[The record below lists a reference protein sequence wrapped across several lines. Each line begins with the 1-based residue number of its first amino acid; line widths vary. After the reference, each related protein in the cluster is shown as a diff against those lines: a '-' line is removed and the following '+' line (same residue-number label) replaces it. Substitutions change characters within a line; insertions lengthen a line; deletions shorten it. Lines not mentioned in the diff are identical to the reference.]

1 MALIPYRDIATSA
14 DSPKDPPLTVAGQTV
29 EEFYCGDDRC
39 DCATGHV
46 RLAGVVMT
54 VDLGTTRVDF
64 IDEQQATP
72 AREVLRAT
80 LRKALQEGAIDALR
94 KHYGQTREWG
104 KQHHFRYVDWTGLKS
119 GEVVPWSQVFRTE
132 GVPMFTMTVTP
143 PAKKPDGETEAG
155 KSEAAD
161 SGAGKD
167 QGQGKDDEKPTQ
179 FMLGLA
185 DAYCV
190 EPKCDCQRVVWTVM
204 TAPVGENKGAQTL
217 GKVMYS
223 FPTGQ
228 PSVVEVSPGV
238 HPNQLFVLVHNLLK
252 GQKELAKVYGQRYAF
267 LRDQL
272 TPILVG
278 QRRLRTQARAP
289 QSAGRNDPCPCGS
302 GKKFKKCHG
311 AS

>member
-1 MALIPYRDIATSA
+1 MALIPYSDIAPTQ

-29 EEFYCGDDRC
+29 EEFYCGDERC

-46 RLAGVVMT
+46 RLGGIVMT

-64 IDEQQATP
+64 FDEKQANP
-72 AREVLRAT
+72 AAEVLRAT
-80 LRKALQEGAIDALR
+80 LRKALQEGAIGQLR
-94 KHYGQTREWG
+94 KHYAQTREWG

-119 GEVVPWSQVFRTE
+119 SDVVPWAQVFRSE

-143 PAKKPDGETEAG
+143 PAKKKDGAAGEADGEAG
-155 KSEAAD
+155 GE
-161 SGAGKD
+161 
-167 QGQGKDDEKPTQ
+167 DEKPTQ

-185 DAYCV
+185 DAYCI
-190 EPKCDCQRVVWTVM
+190 EPKCDCKRVVWTVM
-204 TAPVGENKGAQTL
+204 TAPVGDTRAPQTL
-217 GKVMYS
+217 GKVLYS
-223 FPTGQ
+223 FPDAQ

-252 GQKELAKVYGQRYAF
+252 GQKDLAKVYGQRYAF

-272 TPILVG
+272 TPIVAG
-278 QRRLRTQARAP
+278 QRQMRAQARSK
-289 QSAGRNDPCPCGS
+289 QTAGRNDPCPCGS

-311 AS
+311 TN